1 MHIIKNQLIE
11 LKLTKEQNAF
21 RMQHLISEHYRNEM
35 LPVLESVFNE
45 YCSEDEVLILDKL
58 EIDFGVISEK
68 DLEKNRWSEDVLS
81 TFKLSLLEKLA
92 DISVN
97 KTFIR
102 RSKAMNSCRQ
112 WISYMQKGYLPW
124 NTTAINEKWYQEVLE
139 TLAIDYSGVALL
151 RKLIL
156 KEKSFSYRVALQ
168 HDAVFLT
175 RLVEVITAQNQE
187 HLPLA
192 AEEMFTIIKQVT
204 ISQDKPALT
213 ADFMKAIWQQVLMAA
228 AGSEKNLSTEN
239 ISVIV
244 LRPYAS
250 KFPIQKKRQKELVS
264 LVAVL
269 KQVLVIFFESN
280 NSFSE
285 KKILPDKDAI
295 EQKGKKDISDKKN
308 KGIMATRDEDIEAI
322 NGNKTSIAGEEDEKG
337 IKRKKIT
344 ERLQPN
350 DKGKEER
357 PLAENLPPGTSPGD
371 KNQQDDKHDIDAEFA
386 KDLQQKQINAIAS
399 ADNMMEK
406 ILSEK
411 TSVEKR
417 KGEDSKSL
425 SETIPPEGI
434 FIKHAG
440 LILVHPFL
448 GSLFKRLQ
456 WLQNNAFAN
465 DEAQVK
471 AVFISHYLATGE
483 TIAAEHELVICK
495 LLCGYPLDEPLPAE
509 IFFTEEELQEAT
521 DMLTALIQQ
530 WDKLKNTSVAAL
542 REGFLQR
549 SGKLFIKNDMPY
561 VQVESSAID
570 ILLDYLPWNVS
581 MIKLPWMKEILRV
594 DWR

>member
-1 MHIIKNQLIE
+1 MHIIKKQLIE
-11 LKLTKEQNAF
+11 LKLTKEHNAF

-35 LPVLESVFNE
+35 LPVLESVFND

-68 DLEKNRWSEDVLS
+68 DLEKNCWSEDVLS

-102 RSKAMNSCRQ
+102 RTKAMNSCRQ

-124 NTTAINEKWYQEVLE
+124 NTIAINEKWYQEVLE

-175 RLVEVITAQNQE
+175 KLVEVITAQNQE
-187 HLPLA
+187 HLTLA
-192 AEEMFTIIKQVT
+192 AEEILTIIKQVT
-204 ISQDKPALT
+204 ISHDQSAI
-213 ADFMKAIWQQVLMAA
+213 AGDFMKAIWQQVLMAA

-239 ISVIV
+239 IAVVV
-244 LRPYAS
+244 LRPYVS
-250 KFPIQKKRQKELVS
+250 QLPIQKKRQKELLS
-264 LVAVL
+264 LVIIL
-269 KQVLVIFFESN
+269 KKMLVIFFESN

-285 KKILPDKDAI
+285 NKILPDKDAF

-308 KGIMATRDEDIEAI
+308 KGIMATRDEDIEAT
-322 NGNKTSIAGEEDEKG
+322 NGKKTSIAGEEDEKG

-350 DKGKEER
+350 DKGKEKM
-357 PLAENLPPGTSPGD
+357 PLPDTLPPGKAPVD
-371 KNQQDDKHDIDAEFA
+371 KNQQDDKHDIDLEFA

-399 ADNMMEK
+399 SDNMMEK

-411 TSVEKR
+411 ASVEKR
-417 KGEDSKSL
+417 KGEVSKSL

-448 GSLFKRLQ
+448 GSLFRRLK
-456 WLQNNAFAN
+456 LMQNNEFVN
-465 DEAQVK
+465 DELQVK
-471 AVFISHYLATGE
+471 AVFILHYLVTGE
-483 TIAAEHELVICK
+483 TVAVEHELVICK
-495 LLCGYPLDEPLPAE
+495 ILSGYTLNEPLPAE
-509 IFFTEEELQEAT
+509 IFFTEDELQEAT

-549 SGKLFIKNDMPY
+549 SGKLFIKNDSPY
-561 VQVESSAID
+561 VQVESSSID
-570 ILLDYLPWNVS
+570 VLLDYLPWNVS

-594 DWR
+594 EWR